1 MMNMRNYQ
9 LNVGSPSEDKL
20 PYQSPRGDLFMLHQ
34 PLNILETVS
43 LEGEVEDFQDGED
56 F

>member
-1 MMNMRNYQ
+1 MRNCQ
-9 LNVGSPSEDKL
+9 LSVGSPSEDKL
-20 PYQSPRGDLFMLHQ
+20 PYDAPRGELFMLHQ

>member
-1 MMNMRNYQ
+1 MCMRNDYS
-9 LNVGSPSEDKL
+9 NGEAVFEARL
-20 PYQSPRGDLFMLHQ
+20 PYEPPHLEFFRCAS

-43 LEGEVEDFQDGED
+43 LEGEIQDFQDGED

>member
-1 MMNMRNYQ
+1 MMNMRNSK
-9 LNVGSPSEDKL
+9 LSVGSPSEDQL
-20 PYQSPRGDLFMLHQ
+20 PYQSPRGELFMLHQ